1 MKDPAD
7 EPAEE
12 EPEEPSPEA
21 EPSKPEEPSMESE
34 PTVTVSGGRRR
45 GRRRVMKKKTIKD
58 DEGYLGESCIC
69 NRQVGTQIDN
79 FQ

>member
-1 MKDPAD
+1 MKDTAD

-12 EPEEPSPEA
+12 QPEEDSPEA

-58 DEGYLGESCIC
+58 EEGYLGESSI
-69 NRQVGTQIDN
+69 RHQYEKTHIDGA
-79 FQ
+79 

>member
-1 MKDPAD
+1 MKDTAD

-58 DEGYLGESCIC
+58 DEGYLGESWI
-69 NRQVGTQIDN
+69 RVPHIGAQIDN
-79 FQ
+79 VQ